1 MRWPWNMLFWPRKFV
16 LWALRSR
23 SSLLQAFF
31 PVSGHSLE
39 SPWWTRHLLSS
50 TITLTQPVSGSRS
63 AMPTW
68 HHAGPL
74 GVCDQL
80 SLRSFL
86 FCPSHL
92 PWHLSHFQ
100 MGQYVLPS
108 YCWAQ
113 QVSQIKPD
121 CCLYFK
127 AEQLDKACFKRS
139 FLLFIENNS
148 SQGKTELGHQCPGQ
162 NLPGS
167 WRRGEQMEAYLDTTL
182 DHGPDAIICK
192 DTHVCALVTDF
203 LSLLL
208 EHWVRENVQSLSR
221 DVASEAEISGEK

>member
-1 MRWPWNMLFWPRKFV
+1 MLFQPRKFV
-16 LWALRSR
+16 LWALGSK

-31 PVSGHSLE
+31 PVSGHSFE
-39 SPWWTRHLLSS
+39 SPWWTLYLLSS
-50 TITLTQPVSGSRS
+50 TITLMQPVSGS

-74 GVCDQL
+74 GVRDQP
-80 SLRSFL
+80 SLRSSL

-92 PWHLSHFQ
+92 PWHLSRFQ
-100 MGQYVLPS
+100 T
-108 YCWAQ
+108 YCAPLILLRWSQ

-148 SQGKTELGHQCPGQ
+148 SQSKTDLGHQCPGQ

-167 WRRGEQMEAYLDTTL
+167 WWRGEQMETYLDTTL
-182 DHGPDAIICK
+182 AHGPDAIICK
-192 DTHVCALVTDF
+192 DTHVCALVTDSF
-203 LSLLL
+203 SLLL
-208 EHWVRENVQSLSR
+208 EHWVRKNIQSLSR

>member
-1 MRWPWNMLFWPRKFV
+1 MLGPWVCVISFP
-16 LWALRSR
+16 
-23 SSLLQAFF
+23 LL
-31 PVSGHSLE
+31 G
-39 SPWWTRHLLSS
+39 LSS
-50 TITLTQPVSGSRS
+50 S
-63 AMPTW
+63 APPTC
-68 HHAGPL
+68 HGT
-74 GVCDQL
+74 
-80 SLRSFL
+80 
-86 FCPSHL
+86 CPIFI
-92 PWHLSHFQ
+92 PT
-100 MGQYVLPS
+100 VLPS

-167 WRRGEQMEAYLDTTL
+167 WWRGEQMEAYLDTTL

-192 DTHVCALVTDF
+192 DTHVCALVADF
-203 LSLLL
+203 FSLLL
-208 EHWVRENVQSLSR
+208 EH
-221 DVASEAEISGEK
+221 